1 MRFDEDGGHCFLKCK
16 FVRECWRELMLET
29 VRISLLQFQ
38 SADAVVQAILK
49 LDGSST
55 TKVVLLLSMWW
66 EARNKVNAGDKKQT
80 AYEVGRSV
88 MSMAHLMNHPV
99 ANSKNSTNSLM
110 GWSPPPDGILKINTD
125 GAFVKE
131 TGVGAWGFIIRD
143 SAGHA
148 VIAGAGN
155 AGLIYDAL
163 MAEAL
168 ACVTALEAASMNGIS
183 RVQLEVDASEL
194 RSAIVS
200 TTSDRSVCGMIF
212 SDIRSLLYESF
223 VCSKVSLIPQS

>member
-1 MRFDEDGGHCFLKCK
+1 
-16 FVRECWRELMLET
+16 
-29 VRISLLQFQ
+29 
-38 SADAVVQAILK
+38 
-49 LDGSST
+49 
-55 TKVVLLLSMWW
+55 MWW

-80 AYEVGRSV
+80 AYEVSRSV

-99 ANSKNSTNSLM
+99 ADSKNSTNSLL
-110 GWSPPPDGILKINTD
+110 GWSPPPDSLLKINTD

-223 VCSKVSLIPQS
+223 VCSKVSLIPRRVNSSAHELAKSSSSVLAKDVLVGERKRENRCITLEGRCYPSTCRHLWQN